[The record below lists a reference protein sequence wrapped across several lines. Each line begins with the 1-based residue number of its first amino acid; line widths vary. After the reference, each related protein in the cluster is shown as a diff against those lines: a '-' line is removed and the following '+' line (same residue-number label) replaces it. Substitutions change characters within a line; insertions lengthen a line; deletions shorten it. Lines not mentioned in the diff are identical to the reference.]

1 MTSRMQAAMQR
12 QPQDLRRLHQDAGK
26 IDELASVMAG
36 QRVIVIGT
44 GTSWHAASQGA
55 RLLQLAGVD
64 AWAVPSVD
72 FAIDGPAVH
81 PGDVVIALTHT
92 GAKRYTGE
100 ALAVARNCGAA
111 TMTVSAIGV
120 AGADLE
126 TVPRETSAAYTASHL
141 GALFRMAQLA
151 QAAGAR
157 LGDLDAVPDA
167 VAAALSADAPAV
179 ADPERLLEFI
189 GGGINQWTAA
199 EAALKTRETAY
210 VATEGLGLEQFL
222 HGPSVALRATDTL
235 VCFDGGGPWTERL
248 TEIADAAERSG
259 VGVTR
264 INATDLGEPLSIFP
278 LTVAAQRIALGVAER
293 RGTDPDTFGRD
304 VPGREPWAAIAL

>member
-1 MTSRMQAAMQR
+1 MTSRMHATMQR
-12 QPQDLRRLHQDAGK
+12 QPEDLRRLRQDTGNVE
-26 IDELASVMAG
+26 ELASLMAG

-55 RLLQLAGVD
+55 RLLRLAGVE
-64 AWAVPSVD
+64 AWAMPSVD
-72 FAIDGPAVH
+72 FAVEGPTVH
-81 PGDVVIALTHT
+81 PGDVVLALTHT

-100 ALAVARNCGAA
+100 ALAVARDRGAA
-111 TMTVSAIGV
+111 TITVSAVGV

-151 QAAGAR
+151 QALGAE
-157 LGDLDAVPDA
+157 LGNIAALPDA
-167 VAAALSADAPAV
+167 VAAALAGDPPAV
-179 ADPERLLEFI
+179 QDPERLLEFI

-248 TEIADAAERSG
+248 TEIADAAAGSG
-259 VGVTR
+259 VAVTR
-264 INATDLGEPLSIFP
+264 ISAPELGEPLSIFP
-278 LTVAAQRIALGVAER
+278 LTVAAQRIALEMAGR
-293 RGTDPDTFGRD
+293 CGTDPDTFGRD